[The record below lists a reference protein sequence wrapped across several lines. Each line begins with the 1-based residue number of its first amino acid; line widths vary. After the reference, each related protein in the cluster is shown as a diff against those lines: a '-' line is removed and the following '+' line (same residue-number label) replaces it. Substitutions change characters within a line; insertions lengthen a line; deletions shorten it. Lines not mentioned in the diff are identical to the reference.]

1 MKNLPSILFAG
12 ALALGASAS
21 HGCKW
26 TDFDDIQDT
35 TWAVS
40 LQKPSAVSTTGDWGY
55 GLVSSRGGK
64 PFLAIGRNDAS
75 VAAMSFNANGGEVV
89 ANTVSNPSKIIGPQ
103 VNIGGHPLIAM
114 TPDGANAAVL
124 AGSTA
129 QVWKLDHFEPV
140 SLTGS
145 TPNAI
150 AISADASKVY
160 FGTDTG
166 TALNGSTECP
176 GATGKKVIALL
187 GQGPQSVL
195 AWYADGSVE
204 LFTAMPACTKTT
216 RPSIGATGGIGEG
229 MIVEVDNGAKHAI
242 MAQLGTNGSIFVV
255 DLATGTLL
263 STTPAPG
270 LSALAA
276 TTMTTKTGVKEVVVA
291 GFKDTI
297 VEGVANA
304 GEAKLYFFES
314 GALSEQGTMHDAS
327 PQNDQNFGRTVATTE
342 LEGKPVILIG
352 ADNEVFAYFETS
364 FYDNSRAK

>member
-55 GLVSSRGGK
+55 GLVSSRAGK

-89 ANTVSNPSKIIGPQ
+89 ANTVSNPSKIVGPQ
-103 VNIGGHPLIAM
+103 LNIGGHPLIAM
-114 TPDGANAAVL
+114 TPDGANGAVL

-129 QVWKLDHFEPV
+129 QVWKGDRFEAV
-140 SLTGS
+140 ALTGS

-204 LFTAMPACTKTT
+204 LFTAMPACTKTP
-216 RPSIGATGGIGEG
+216 RPAVGTPTEG
-229 MIVEVDNGAKHAI
+229 MIVEVDNGGSKHAV
-242 MAQLGTNGSIFVV
+242 MAQLGAAGAIFVV
-255 DLATGTLL
+255 DLTTGALL

-276 TTMTTKTGVKEVVVA
+276 TTMSTKTGVKEVVVA

-297 VEGVANA
+297 VEGIPNA
-304 GEAKLYFFES
+304 GEAKVYFFEG

-327 PQNDQNFGRTVATTE
+327 PENDQNFGRTVATTE